1 MEGHELGPFPSSCAF
16 VNHTNGRSARPSK
29 TSPKLAA
36 FSLPRDQHGD
46 FFFFF
51 NSVGYKIGLLLLR
64 PTSPLPF
71 AELMFMILLN
81 I

>member
-46 FFFFF
+46 FFFFLTPWDIKLASCF
-51 NSVGYKIGLLLLR
+51 FGLPLLFLLL
-64 PTSPLPF
+64 
-71 AELMFMILLN
+71 N
-81 I
+81 